1 MRVAVVSPYD
11 LGEPGGVQDQ
21 AMRLVG
27 WLGKAGHE
35 AVLVGPGTHS
45 PVDAVLLG
53 PSTTIDT
60 NRSRAPIGLGR
71 GTSAAVREALAG
83 FDVVHV
89 HEPFVPMVSLAALR
103 TEGPAKVATFHAD
116 PSRWVRRFY
125 QLGSGA
131 AGRALR
137 KASVVTAVSPVAGSA
152 IERLADYRI
161 VPNGIDVGDYGDG
174 PKVAGRV
181 TFLGRDDERKG
192 LSVLLDA
199 WPAIIAA
206 VPEGTLHVIGAE
218 RGTDL
223 PGVTFLGTVTEA
235 DKRAALGA
243 STVHCAP
250 NLGGESFGLVV
261 LEAMAS
267 RSAIVA
273 SAIPA
278 FEYVAG
284 DAAVFVA
291 PGDVATLATA
301 VIDLLGD
308 PQRATSAGRVGRL
321 RSEQFDGGTV
331 ASAYIEAYEE
341 AVSLEQ

>member
-11 LGEPGGVQDQ
+11 LGKPGGVQDQ
-21 AMRLVG
+21 AIRLVG
-27 WLGKAGHE
+27 WLIEAGHE

-53 PSTTIDT
+53 PTTTIDT

-71 GTSAAVREALAG
+71 GTTAAVHEAVAG

-103 TEGPAKVATFHAD
+103 TDGPAKVATFHAD
-116 PSRWVRRFY
+116 PSRWVRRLY

-131 AGRALR
+131 ARRALNG
-137 KASVVTAVSPVAGSA
+137 SVVTAVSPVAGSA
-152 IERLADYRI
+152 IEGLADYRI
-161 VPNGIDVGDYGDG
+161 VPNGIDVADYGDG

-192 LSVLLDA
+192 LSVLLEA

-206 VPEGTLHVIGAE
+206 VPDAALHVIGAE
-218 RGTDL
+218 RESDL
-223 PGVTFLGTVTEA
+223 AGVTFLGRVSEA
-235 DKRAALGA
+235 DKRAALA
-243 STVHCAP
+243 VSTVHCAP

-267 RSAIVA
+267 SSAIVA
-273 SAIPA
+273 SAIAA

-291 PGDVATLATA
+291 PGDAATLAIA

-308 PQRATSAGRVGRL
+308 PPRATAAGRVGRL
-321 RSEQFDGGTV
+321 RSERFDGATV
-331 ASAYIEAYEE
+331 AAAYIEAYQE
-341 AVSLEQ
+341 AIRGH